1 MRKIYN
7 YGQIIRAKR
16 QNKNIKAIALAKD
29 LGITPAYLSLIESN
43 QRKPDGD
50 LLLRIQDLL
59 ELQKEDLTKRTD
71 PDLETRTQEIVKISL
86 LEDLDIR
93 SDEVQEIVR
102 LNPKIAKALV
112 KLGIDHKNKEH
123 ELGQN
128 IEKKYMKGEQL
139 FQEKL
144 YQTLFKNLKIIFL
157 SLKNSQQKFPK
168 K

>member
-16 QNKNIKAIALAKD
+16 QSKNVKAVDLAKE

-71 PDLETRTQEIVKISL
+71 PDLESRTQEVVKISL

-102 LNPKIAKALV
+102 LNPKIAKALI
-112 KLGIDHKNKEH
+112 KLGIDHKNKEQ
-123 ELGQN
+123 ELGEN
-128 IEKKYMKGEQL
+128 IEKKYMKVEQL
-139 FQEKL
+139 FLEKL
-144 YQTLFKNLKIIFL
+144 YLTLFKSLKIIF
-157 SLKNSQQKFPK
+157 QD
-168 K
+168 

>member
-16 QNKNIKAIALAKD
+16 QNKNIKAINLAKD

-59 ELQKEDLTKRTD
+59 DLQNQDLTKRTD
-71 PDLETRTQEIVKISL
+71 PDLETRTQEVVKISL

-93 SDEVQEIVR
+93 TDEVQEIVR

-112 KLGIDHKNKEH
+112 KLGIDHKILTWN
-123 ELGQN
+123 
-128 IEKKYMKGEQL
+128 EKKP
-139 FQEKL
+139 
-144 YQTLFKNLKIIFL
+144 
-157 SLKNSQQKFPK
+157 KNSLLCFLGVSDPINDLLHDWFGPIINPIKNPENQNKGLE
-168 K
+168 

>member
-16 QNKNIKAIALAKD
+16 QNKNIKAITLAKD

-71 PDLETRTQEIVKISL
+71 PDLESRTQEIVKISL
-86 LEDLDIR
+86 LEDQSVILN
-93 SDEVQEIVR
+93 IV
-102 LNPKIAKALV
+102 LIPLTIIGEPDLTLHMKNQNVVFLSIKPLV
-112 KLGIDHKNKEH
+112 K
-123 ELGQN
+123 
-128 IEKKYMKGEQL
+128 
-139 FQEKL
+139 
-144 YQTLFKNLKIIFL
+144 T
-157 SLKNSQQKFPK
+157 
-168 K
+168 